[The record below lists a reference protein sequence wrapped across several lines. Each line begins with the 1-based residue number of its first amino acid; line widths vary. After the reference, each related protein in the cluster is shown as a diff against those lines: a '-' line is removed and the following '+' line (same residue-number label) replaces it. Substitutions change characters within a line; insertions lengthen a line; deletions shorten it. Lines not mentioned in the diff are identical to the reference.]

1 MSEKIHEAIQ
11 QQLKELPHPVL
22 TAEKQKQMLNY
33 IHIFTNKYNKQKKW
47 ENAMKRV
54 YLVAVTI
61 AALIIISVLTFNQI
75 VDKKSGS
82 GSIPKHST
90 QSEPG
95 IVSKY
100 IDPPGLTV
108 HQVALNDL
116 YVEIP
121 YQKQDVNIT
130 KRTTDKYI
138 FVDIKDKE
146 TGKDLFTY
154 GESIG
159 HDKEK
164 LVLREIQTKKAK
176 IFLQMFVNIDPIKC
190 LITKVNKTE
199 AVYDPQPKKI
209 EMEMINSVSRS
220 GKFPAENVE
229 LLANVGLNWGNDV
242 QNLYEGYVIGVIK
255 N

>member
-1 MSEKIHEAIQ
+1 MSEKIDTVVQ

-22 TAEKQKQMLNY
+22 TAEKQKQMLDH
-33 IHIFTNKYNKQKKW
+33 IHISANKHNKQRKW
-47 ENAMKRV
+47 GNAMKRV
-54 YLVAVTI
+54 YLSAVTI
-61 AALIIISVLTFNQI
+61 AAIIFISVLTFNQMA
-75 VDKKSGS
+75 DKNSS
-82 GSIPKHST
+82 SESILEHRT
-90 QSEPG
+90 QSEG
-95 IVSKY
+95 IVSEY

-121 YQKQDVNIT
+121 YQKHNVKIT

-146 TGKDLFTY
+146 TGEVLYTY

-164 LVLREIQTKKAK
+164 LVFREIQTKNSK
-176 IFLQMFVNIDPIKC
+176 IHLQLFVEIDPIKSF
-190 LITKVNKTE
+190 ITKVNKKE

-209 EMEMINSVSRS
+209 DLEVISFGSRS
-220 GKFPAENVE
+220 GKFPAKNVE
-229 LLANVGLNWGNDV
+229 LLAKVVLNWGNDV
-242 QNLYEGYVIGVIK
+242 QDLYEGYVIGVIK